1 MGQTFFP
8 FGAVGEFRNSWSFGV
23 GSELTPNLEN
33 PRVQRVTD
41 KTFFTHPWVTC
52 RPEWGRCG
60 TYPSP
65 AFADSSQA
73 KLKQMVGFKLAARPT
88 ISLLKLDSKQIVN
101 VSGFAVFD
109 ASLATIIRK
118 VESDNSIGW
127 NRFLD
132 FKTCA

>member
-1 MGQTFFP
+1 
-8 FGAVGEFRNSWSFGV
+8 
-23 GSELTPNLEN
+23 
-33 PRVQRVTD
+33 
-41 KTFFTHPWVTC
+41 
-52 RPEWGRCG
+52 
-60 TYPSP
+60 
-65 AFADSSQA
+65 
-73 KLKQMVGFKLAARPT
+73 MVGFVLTARPT